1 MSYNHV
7 NLPPNVGHEHI
18 RSCAVQLCFLI
29 AHCLVLVFLR
39 SCSWRDAVTVIAR
52 WHDNMTYWML
62 SFFMCSQSEIP
73 ARRLKRRGSSSY
85 LPPPG
90 TTAVSLPPW
99 SSIFFFF
106 FFSSR
111 RLYVPPLRASP
122 TFKDC
127 WTFHNRWDETAV
139 CRKMCLAKE
148 YLHSFA

>member
-62 SFFMCSQSEIP
+62 SFFLC
-73 ARRLKRRGSSSY
+73 ALRVKFRLVGWRGVAAPHTCH
-85 LPPPG
+85 LQVPPPSPYRPG
-90 TTAVSLPPW
+90 AVFF
-99 SSIFFFF
+99 SSF

-139 CRKMCLAKE
+139 CRKMCLARE
-148 YLHSFA
+148 YLR